1 MPAFPFIDLRPVLL
15 RGKQLSS
22 PEGPGVRIPL
32 LHRRVSNKQ
41 FRRWASME
49 PRTAQIVYTLK
60 SVVDPAK
67 HVWSDLGWCGRR
79 WEEIVFYELPVGAS
93 SETGDFTGVIRY
105 LDHIQKLGATAVEL
119 MPIAEF
125 PGGRNWGY
133 DDVTPLR
140 ARFAERP
147 AAGFEAARRSV
158 TIAMAC
164 SFIVA
169 SKVQQPS
176 ARERSPRWQ
185 HSGSHDLRRDQFTV
199 Q

>member
-1 MPAFPFIDLRPVLL
+1 
-15 RGKQLSS
+15 
-22 PEGPGVRIPL
+22 
-32 LHRRVSNKQ
+32 
-41 FRRWASME
+41 
-49 PRTAQIVYTLK
+49 
-60 SVVDPAK
+60 
-67 HVWSDLGWCGRR
+67 
-79 WEEIVFYELPVGAS
+79 
-93 SETGDFTGVIRY
+93 
-105 LDHIQKLGATAVEL
+105 